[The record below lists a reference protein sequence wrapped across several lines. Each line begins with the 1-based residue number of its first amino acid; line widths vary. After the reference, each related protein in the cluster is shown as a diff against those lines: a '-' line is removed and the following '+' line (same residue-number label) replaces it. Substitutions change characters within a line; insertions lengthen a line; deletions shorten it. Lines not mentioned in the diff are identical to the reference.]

1 MKKYFWLFIY
11 AVITLVLVLHHEVW
25 RDEAQVWQLC
35 THLSVIDL
43 FKHLVNEGHPSFF
56 YLLNMPFAKLGF
68 PILAMQII
76 CWLASCGAVYLIL
89 NKSPFNK
96 TTKIILITSGMFLYF
111 FPVIA
116 RSYSILPLMVFLL
129 AILYLKQKE
138 HPYWYATIIFL
149 MANTHVIMLGFAG
162 MLTLMF
168 VWENLW
174 KNRKEFVIE
183 KDSQKT
189 VTLNLFQ
196 GRKICQIIN
205 ILKTSNIRCYIY
217 SSLIALFGLF
227 SVLLQLHGTT
237 SSNVF
242 ISFDLKDVIANII
255 NVFTKFFVASFD
267 SSYAEVFEPLILN
280 SLQTVLVLF
289 SLFLFIFLFMLI
301 FKNNK
306 KLFLISFLGVL
317 FQFLIYILAYSKCVR
332 SVRTFSAY
340 IIVVFALWCV
350 LNQNDMTEK
359 MRRTIN
365 IALIIFFLLTTLN
378 GVRFAILDY
387 RYSYSGGKE
396 TAQFIE
402 SDIEKDALLLTD
414 NVNIMYDVSI
424 LPYLNK
430 SRFVYTLLDSD
441 FIKYVVWNEKV
452 YQYLAGSNYDD
463 YVRYMKQEDEKFKT
477 DNIYLIS
484 TYFLNEVLLV
494 NDFKNFKLI
503 FVSKPAIL
511 KSEKYYIY
519 KYMGNN

>member
-1 MKKYFWLFIY
+1 
-11 AVITLVLVLHHEVW
+11 
-25 RDEAQVWQLC
+25 
-35 THLSVIDL
+35 
-43 FKHLVNEGHPSFF
+43 
-56 YLLNMPFAKLGF
+56 
-68 PILAMQII
+68 
-76 CWLASCGAVYLIL
+76 
-89 NKSPFNK
+89 
-96 TTKIILITSGMFLYF
+96 
-111 FPVIA
+111 
-116 RSYSILPLMVFLL
+116 
-129 AILYLKQKE
+129 
-138 HPYWYATIIFL
+138 
-149 MANTHVIMLGFAG
+149 
-162 MLTLMF
+162 
-168 VWENLW
+168 
-174 KNRKEFVIE
+174 
-183 KDSQKT
+183 
-189 VTLNLFQ
+189 
-196 GRKICQIIN
+196 
-205 ILKTSNIRCYIY
+205 
-217 SSLIALFGLF
+217 
-227 SVLLQLHGTT
+227 
-237 SSNVF
+237 
-242 ISFDLKDVIANII
+242 
-255 NVFTKFFVASFD
+255 
-267 SSYAEVFEPLILN
+267 
-280 SLQTVLVLF
+280 
-289 SLFLFIFLFMLI
+289 MLI

-317 FQFLIYILAYSKCVR
+317 FQFLIYILAYSKCVL

-402 SDIEKDALLLTD
+402 RNIEKDALLLTD

-463 YVRYMKQEDEKFKT
+463 YVRYMKQEDENFKT

>member
-56 YLLNMPFAKLGF
+56 YLLNMPFAKLGC

-116 RSYSILPLMVFLL
+116 RSYSILPLLVFLL
-129 AILYLKQKE
+129 AILYPKQKE
-138 HPYWYATIIFL
+138 YPYWYAIIIFL

-174 KNRKEFVIE
+174 KNRKEF
-183 KDSQKT
+183 SF
-189 VTLNLFQ
+189 NLY
-196 GRKICQIIN
+196 KN
-205 ILKTSNIRCYIY
+205 YIY

-317 FQFLIYILAYSKCVR
+317 FQFLIYILAYSKCVL

-402 SDIEKDALLLTD
+402 RNIEKDALLLTD